1 MKPTGTY
8 DPRVPVPLERR
19 VFSARDVMSLWFS
32 LAIGLMVLQTGAL
45 LVPGLGF
52 GAALTA
58 IVIGSVVGVAC
69 LASVAVIG
77 ADTGLATM
85 SALRPTLG
93 LRGASL
99 PAICNLI
106 QLIGWGAFE
115 IVVMRDAAGALIQR
129 AGAESALWQ
138 NPVLWTLLFGGL
150 STLIAVFGPLGFVR
164 RVLRRWGIWML
175 LAAAAWLTWHLFAA
189 YDVAEL
195 FSRPGTGALGL
206 GTGIDLVIAM
216 PLSWLPLIADYTRFS
231 RSASASFRGTLAGYL
246 VGNLWFCSLGAA
258 YTLAFAQQG
267 GDNALLF
274 ALAASGGGLALLLI
288 LLDESEKAFADIH
301 SAAVSACTLVP
312 AKVEHAALAF
322 GVLCTAIALFVPFA
336 RFESFLLLI
345 GSLFAPLFGVVL
357 VDHFVIRRR
366 QIAIAAIAQR
376 DGPYWYNGGWHVRAL
391 LAWSLGIATYHLT
404 VHLLPGMMASVP
416 ALLIGGAGYWLL
428 SLTATRTAGSAA

>member
-1 MKPTGTY
+1 MKPIGTY
-8 DPRVPVPLERR
+8 DPRVPVPAERR

-45 LVPGLGF
+45 LVPGLSF
-52 GAALTA
+52 GAALAA
-58 IVIGSVVGVAC
+58 IAIGSVIGVSC
-69 LASVAVIG
+69 LAAVAVIG
-77 ADTGLATM
+77 TDTGLATM

-93 LRGASL
+93 LRGAGL
-99 PAICNLI
+99 PAICNLV

-129 AGAESALWQ
+129 ATDNPGLWQ
-138 NPVLWTLLFGGL
+138 SPVLWTLLFGGI

-175 LAAAAWLTWHLFAA
+175 LAAATWLTWQLFAS

-195 FSRPGTGALGL
+195 FARQGTGALGF

-216 PLSWLPLIADYTRFS
+216 PLSWLPLVADYTRFARDPGS
-231 RSASASFRGTLAGYL
+231 TFRGTLAGYL
-246 VGNLWFCSLGAA
+246 IGNLWFCTLGAA

-274 ALAASGGGLALLLI
+274 ALASAGGGLALLLI

-301 SAAVSACTLVP
+301 SAAVSACTLIP
-312 AKVEHAALAF
+312 TRVEYAALAF
-322 GVLCTAIALFVPFA
+322 GILCTVIALFVPLA

-357 VDHFVIRRR
+357 IDHFVVRRR
-366 QIAIAAIAQR
+366 QIDIAAVTQA
-376 DGPYWYNGGWHVRAL
+376 GGAYWYSGGWHVRAL
-391 LAWSLGIATYHLT
+391 LAWALGIASYHMIANLAPT
-404 VHLLPGMMASVP
+404 MMASIP
-416 ALLIGGAGYWLL
+416 ALLISGLGYWIL
-428 SLTATRTAGSAA
+428 SGRSMRPARVTA